1 MPKKT
6 RCGSC
11 VGCTA
16 KECETCKYCMDK
28 TKRGGTNTMRK
39 CCLLRVCTNLK
50 KKKGTTQKR
59 KRNAGKKLS
68 NTKKK
73 GTQKRKQ
80 NAKTKSSN
88 KKKKSDPNDNQIVG
102 LIYYSN
108 NDTTNQAAIAY
119 DCEAI
124 KLGKAISTLN
134 FPNQAPDGYTPKQNP
149 HQTKKHRSSQSLK
162 PSAANQLI
170 VPQSTNYRRYCGTEV
185 IPIDLHNAVEQHG
198 GLCEVVQGRLWQSV
212 RRMMKLQASTSS
224 GSVLHN
230 IYVQYFGKDVL
241 IIDGFIFHESNS
253 SNGSNGSNG
262 STSDSGDMSGG
273 NNSDGSDSG
282 STEFSET
289 PIRESNIQEI
299 KAKEYLPVNGEGNVW
314 TFSQRTHKNVNFLTK
329 PIDAR
334 TSLPLVLHSGRIQ
347 QFVY

>member
-28 TKRGGTNTMRK
+28 TKRGGGNTMRK

-50 KKKGTTQKR
+50 TKKGTTQKR

-80 NAKTKSSN
+80 NAETKSSN
-88 KKKKSDPNDNQIVG
+88 KKKKSDPKDNQIVG
-102 LIYYSN
+102 LIYYSS

-253 SNGSNGSNG
+253 SNGSNGS
-262 STSDSGDMSGG
+262 TSDS
-273 NNSDGSDSG
+273 
-282 STEFSET
+282 TIFSET
-289 PIRESNIQEI
+289 PIRESNVQEI
-299 KAKEYLPVNGEGNVW
+299 KAKEVLPVNGNVW
-314 TFSQRTHKNVNFLTK
+314 TFSQRNHKNVKFLTK